1 MARPVTAHTLSA
13 PLYFK
18 IDSML
23 DFSISQATIGLSPWI
38 IKATQACNITE
49 HIYNHFTSFLF
60 STFPFS
66 IYFFNHY

>member
-23 DFSISQATIGLSPWI
+23 DFSISQATIGMDNKS
-38 IKATQACNITE
+38 
-49 HIYNHFTSFLF
+49 YTSM
-60 STFPFS
+60 
-66 IYFFNHY
+66 